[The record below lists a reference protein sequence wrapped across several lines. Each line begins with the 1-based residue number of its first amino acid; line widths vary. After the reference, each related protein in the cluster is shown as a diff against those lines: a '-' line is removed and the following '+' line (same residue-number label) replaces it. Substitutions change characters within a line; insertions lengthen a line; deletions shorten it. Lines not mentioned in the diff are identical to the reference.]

1 MVYLVGAGPG
11 DPGLI
16 TVKGVECL
24 RKADVVIYDY
34 LVEKRLLN
42 YAPSDAERIYVG
54 KKGAQHTLEQND
66 INRLIIKKARQG
78 KVVVR
83 LKGGD
88 PYLFGRGGE
97 EAEAVAS
104 EGIAFEVVPGV
115 TAGIAAPAYA
125 GIPVT
130 HRDFTSTLA
139 LITGHEAQGKKTNR
153 IDWKNIS
160 SIGTLVFYMG
170 IKNLASLIKN
180 LLIHGRTEDTPIAII
195 RWGTTHKQETVAG
208 TLGDIIKKVEEK
220 RLLPPAIVIVGKVV
234 DLRDKLNW
242 FETKPLFGKRI
253 IVTRAREESRPV
265 RHPAAWDAMSNRAS
279 KLSACLEE
287 SGANVIELPTIK
299 IMPISDYNRLDRSLR
314 KIGEFDWLIFTSVN
328 GVDGFFNRL
337 FKLGMDTRVLKGAKI
352 CSIGPATTERLLS
365 FGVKSDC
372 QPTKYVAESV
382 VEKLKKIGLKGKKV
396 LMPRSDIARE
406 LLSDELSRIGAEVVD
421 IAAYRTVPDSS
432 SKSEL
437 NRVLKEEKVD
447 IITFTSSSTVRNFI
461 KLAGKRESHRIARDI
476 KFASIGPITSRTIR
490 DYGFKVSIEAK
501 EYTIPGLV
509 NAIVEEESEGL
520 KSQ

>member
-1 MVYLVGAGPG
+1 MKRTLLKTLNKKGMVYLVGAGPG

-16 TVKGVECL
+16 TVKGVECI

-34 LVEKRLLN
+34 LVNRSLLN
-42 YAPSDAERIYVG
+42 YTPPDAKKIYVG
-54 KKGAQHTLEQND
+54 KRGAQHTLEQD
-66 INRLIIKKARQG
+66 EINLLLIKKAKQG

-97 EAEAVAS
+97 EAEAVAG

-139 LITGHEAQGKKTNR
+139 LITGHEARGKKTDK
-153 IDWKNIS
+153 IDWGKIA

-180 LLIHGRTEDTPIAII
+180 LLIHGRTEDTPVAII
-195 RWGTTHKQETVAG
+195 RWGTTHKQETIAG

-253 IVTRAREESRPV
+253 IVTRAREQ
-265 RHPAAWDAMSNRAS
+265 AS
-279 KLSACLEE
+279 KLSARLEE
-287 SGANVIELPTIK
+287 FGAKVIELPTIK
-299 IMPISDYNRLDRSLR
+299 IMPISDYNRLDSALR

-352 CSIGPATTERLLS
+352 CSVGPATTERLLS

-372 QPTKYVAESV
+372 QPSRFVAEAV
-382 VEKLKKIGLKGKKV
+382 LEELRKTGEIKGKKV
-396 LMPRSDIARE
+396 LMPRSEIARE
-406 LLSDELSRIGAEVVD
+406 LLCDELTKMGAKVADV
-421 IAAYRTVPDSS
+421 AVYRTVADSS
-432 SKSEL
+432 SKKEL
-437 NRVLKEEKVD
+437 IRVLKEEKVD
-447 IITFTSSSTVRNFI
+447 MVTFTSSSTVRNFI

-476 KFASIGPITSRTIR
+476 KFASIGPITSKTIR

-509 NAIVEEESEGL
+509 NAIVEEKSEGI